1 MSKSELQTWTD
12 HMRHHER
19 VTKNVQILEDKIKFT
34 SQRWPE
40 TNSFSLYG
48 KSASKFSTPTFFFK
62 ENILRPLCVGA
73 RNFQPVPF
81 FSPMM

>member
-1 MSKSELQTWTD
+1 MGYWELFQDTTDIGHYVEIRIADTWTD

-40 TNSFSLYG
+40 TKQL
-48 KSASKFSTPTFFFK
+48 
-62 ENILRPLCVGA
+62 
-73 RNFQPVPF
+73 
-81 FSPMM
+81 